1 MFHLWVVAE
10 MIQTWSK
17 FVASINS
24 QRNEHDTKIEN
35 CDHICRSMEKFLK
48 KDPQVHEH
56 TNDNVKHMHT
66 L

>member
-1 MFHLWVVAE
+1 MN
-10 MIQTWSK
+10 MIPKLQI
-17 FVASINS
+17 VD
-24 QRNEHDTKIEN
+24 H
-35 CDHICRSMEKFLK
+35 DHICRSMEKKKKK